1 MKEIELI
8 GLGEKI
14 FLHESKCGLKTY
26 MWVNEKVS
34 GAFMT
39 ISVKYGSLHTEF
51 KVNDESYK
59 VPNGLAHFLEHI
71 KFNVGPNLT
80 AHEVFL
86 KLGSETNAFTT
97 FKYTNYLVYSDKL
110 IIESLK
116 ELMNFVYK
124 SYFTKQLITKEKGII
139 VGEANM
145 GIDDPLYMA
154 QYGIFNQLFHTSK
167 YKYFIT
173 GHPDEI
179 KKISVKDVNDV
190 FDAFYQPKN
199 SFLCLTGNFNPY
211 EMVKTIDEFMDKKE
225 FKKFVEP
232 KIINEKED
240 KTVVKK
246 YGEMEAKI
254 TNAKIKYAL
263 KIARNKFKNVSDLE
277 LRIYLSLLL
286 TINFGNTSEF
296 KDELVNKEIITDLY
310 ASSDILD
317 DYVVLIFT
325 VDTPYFEEVIKLLDE
340 KLDNLDV
347 DDKTFNRK
355 IKANIATLI
364 LQFEDIEVVNNKI
377 SNDLV
382 TYGRIVDNIK
392 EIYENLNIDT
402 MNNVLKEI
410 TKEYK
415 SVLVLKPKKDPEN

>member
-1 MKEIELI
+1 MKEIELT

-39 ISVKYGSLHTEF
+39 LSVRYGSLHTEF

-71 KFNVGPNLT
+71 KFNVEPNLS
-80 AHEVFL
+80 AHDVFL

-97 FKYTNYLVYSDKL
+97 FQYTNYLVYSDKL
-110 IIESLK
+110 INESLK

-124 SYFTKQLITKEKGII
+124 PYFTKQLIAKEKGII
-139 VGEANM
+139 VEEANM
-145 GIDDPLYMA
+145 GIDNPIYMA
-154 QYGIFNQLFHTSK
+154 HYGIFNQLFHTSK

-173 GHPDEI
+173 GYPDEI
-179 KKISVKDVNDV
+179 KQITLKDVTDV

-199 SFLCLTGNFNPY
+199 MFLCLTGNFNPY
-211 EMVKTIDEFMDKKE
+211 EMVKTIDEFMDEKE
-225 FKKFVEP
+225 FKKYVEP

-246 YGEMEAKI
+246 YGEIEAKI
-254 TNAKIKYAL
+254 TVAKIKYGL

-286 TINFGNTSEF
+286 TINFGNTSDF
-296 KDELVNKEIITDLY
+296 KEELTNKELVTDLY
-310 ASSDILD
+310 ASADIFD
-317 DYVVLIFT
+317 DYVILIISA
-325 VDTPYFEEVIKLLDE
+325 DTPYFEEVIKLLDE
-340 KLDNLDV
+340 KLDNLEV
-347 DDKTFNRK
+347 DEKTFNRK

-364 LQFEDIEVVNNKI
+364 LQFEDIEGVNNKI
-377 SNDLV
+377 SSDLI
-382 TYGRIVDNIK
+382 TYGKIVDNIK
-392 EIYENLNIDT
+392 EVYENLNIDAIRD
-402 MNNVLKEI
+402 VLKEI
-410 TKEYK
+410 TKDNK
-415 SVLVLKPKKDPEN
+415 SVLVLKPKKDSEN

>member
-1 MKEIELI
+1 
-8 GLGEKI
+8 
-14 FLHESKCGLKTY
+14 
-26 MWVNEKVS
+26 
-34 GAFMT
+34 
-39 ISVKYGSLHTEF
+39 
-51 KVNDESYK
+51 
-59 VPNGLAHFLEHI
+59 
-71 KFNVGPNLT
+71 
-80 AHEVFL
+80 
-86 KLGSETNAFTT
+86 
-97 FKYTNYLVYSDKL
+97 
-110 IIESLK
+110 
-116 ELMNFVYK
+116 
-124 SYFTKQLITKEKGII
+124 
-139 VGEANM
+139 NM
-145 GIDDPLYMA
+145 
-154 QYGIFNQLFHTSK
+154 
-167 YKYFIT
+167 
-173 GHPDEI
+173 
-179 KKISVKDVNDV
+179 
-190 FDAFYQPKN
+190 
-199 SFLCLTGNFNPY
+199 FLCLTGNFNPY
-211 EMVKTIDEFMDKKE
+211 EMVKTIDEIMDEKE
-225 FKKFVEP
+225 FKKYVEP

-246 YGEMEAKI
+246 YGEIEAKI
-254 TNAKIKYAL
+254 TVAKIKYGL

-286 TINFGNTSEF
+286 TINFGNTSDF
-296 KDELVNKEIITDLY
+296 KDELINKEIITDLY
-310 ASSDILD
+310 SSSDILD